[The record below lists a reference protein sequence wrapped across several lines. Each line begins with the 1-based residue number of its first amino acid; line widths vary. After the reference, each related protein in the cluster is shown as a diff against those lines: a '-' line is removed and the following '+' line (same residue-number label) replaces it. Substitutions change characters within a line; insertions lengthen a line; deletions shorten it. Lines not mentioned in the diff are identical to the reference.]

1 MLKPRWKTLL
11 VTFLVVGPV
20 FAPFF
25 VSSTLDGWLRRAGTL
40 YMVAALVVVLWEIVA
55 RLQAAGRL
63 NRAISFRRRR
73 MADAVGVAAGSAEFP
88 AVGDFDKP
96 EKLEDRLVLLEY
108 WKAVAA
114 QRETEARQVLTDA
127 RAQHES
133 DLAEI
138 SDELKKAKLGSL
150 SLDLF
155 AALLVGLSIGFTVA
169 ADWWAA

>member
-1 MLKPRWKTLL
+1 MPKPRWKTLL

-20 FAPFF
+20 FARFF

-73 MADAVGVAAGSAEFP
+73 MEGAVGVAAGSAEFP

-96 EKLEDRLVLLEY
+96 DKLEDRLVLLEY

-114 QRETEARQVLTDA
+114 
-127 RAQHES
+127 
-133 DLAEI
+133 
-138 SDELKKAKLGSL
+138 
-150 SLDLF
+150 
-155 AALLVGLSIGFTVA
+155 
-169 ADWWAA
+169 

>member
-11 VTFLVVGPV
+11 VTLLVVGPV
-20 FAPFF
+20 SAPFF
-25 VSSTLDGWLRRAGTL
+25 VSSTLDGWLHWTGTL
-40 YMVAALVVVLWEIVA
+40 YMVAALVAVLWEIVA

-63 NRAISFRRRR
+63 KGAISFRRRR
-73 MADAVGVAAGSAEFP
+73 MADTVGVAAGSSEVP

-96 EKLEDRLVLLEY
+96 DKLEDRLVLLEY

-114 QRETEARQVLTDA
+114 QRETEARQALTDA
-127 RAQHES
+127 RARHER

-138 SDELKKAKLGSL
+138 RDELKKTKMGSL
-150 SLDLF
+150 SLDLL

>member
-1 MLKPRWKTLL
+1 
-11 VTFLVVGPV
+11 
-20 FAPFF
+20 
-25 VSSTLDGWLRRAGTL
+25 
-40 YMVAALVVVLWEIVA
+40 
-55 RLQAAGRL
+55 
-63 NRAISFRRRR
+63 
-73 MADAVGVAAGSAEFP
+73 MADAVASRPAAPSSQPSATSTS
-88 AVGDFDKP
+88 
-96 EKLEDRLVLLEY
+96 EDRLVLLEY

-150 SLDLF
+150 SLDLL

-169 ADWWAA
+169 ADWCTA